1 MDNVCRAPGLNY
13 NPSQYD
19 PALVDEEVV
28 EVDPYKQFRERI
40 APQFYESLIEELSDE
55 DIDSDDDED
64 ASEHQRYDSQIFGY
78 FDAHRT
84 AMQQA
89 LYNEIVL
96 QHGYVVPSE
105 LQSPPSQIYVTDS
118 GSTVPTIMTP
128 EEEPQGGRSVI
139 ELKLGASSDVFSR
152 PNDSHDILLNQHL
165 RESAETGNV
174 IVAKSKDLL
183 QTTIVLDHSLE
194 MPKKNISQAAHEQ
207 SKALLE
213 TAPSLDE
220 SSSQSNVSS
229 CVAQDEAIGQI
240 AKVNS
245 MSESSG
251 TPTSGVDKYAVMEQ
265 TKEEILVHKAK
276 FPHRSFEGDIVEH
289 VSKQRVSDSR
299 LKNVKL
305 AILPSFDEPGQI
317 KAKKL
322 FDGPVRAPQQQNIE
336 ATLSEA
342 IEPPA
347 LSLNSAIKQESF
359 TYSTKEKDMWDESDG
374 PEDEISRIVQ
384 PSEGIGPSLTFLE
397 AKAVNENESPAD
409 ENVISSNGNRNSDS
423 SKVSKPFL
431 LQKAESSDGSVWS
444 QEATVVIKNED
455 SQKEE
460 FDIEE
465 PGIIIRRRSITPTV
479 SKHHRAPVKSPNPL
493 DDIPLKTSMV
503 RRFVNRPILEETSKA
518 NVRTEIYETNATC
531 ETTEKASRELRKDRI
546 RSFEPA
552 RSSFPVL
559 PETATLPETHHIT
572 DSSDFATREISADT
586 SQSPQNKEIPDLD
599 ELMEF
604 HSCDDD
610 YFTSHTD
617 SEPFQTGFA

>member
-1 MDNVCRAPGLNY
+1 
-13 NPSQYD
+13 
-19 PALVDEEVV
+19 
-28 EVDPYKQFRERI
+28 
-40 APQFYESLIEELSDE
+40 
-55 DIDSDDDED
+55 
-64 ASEHQRYDSQIFGY
+64 
-78 FDAHRT
+78 
-84 AMQQA
+84 
-89 LYNEIVL
+89 
-96 QHGYVVPSE
+96 
-105 LQSPPSQIYVTDS
+105 
-118 GSTVPTIMTP
+118 
-128 EEEPQGGRSVI
+128 
-139 ELKLGASSDVFSR
+139 
-152 PNDSHDILLNQHL
+152 
-165 RESAETGNV
+165 
-174 IVAKSKDLL
+174 
-183 QTTIVLDHSLE
+183 
-194 MPKKNISQAAHEQ
+194 
-207 SKALLE
+207 
-213 TAPSLDE
+213 
-220 SSSQSNVSS
+220 
-229 CVAQDEAIGQI
+229 
-240 AKVNS
+240 
-245 MSESSG
+245 
-251 TPTSGVDKYAVMEQ
+251 
-265 TKEEILVHKAK
+265 
-276 FPHRSFEGDIVEH
+276 
-289 VSKQRVSDSR
+289 
-299 LKNVKL
+299 
-305 AILPSFDEPGQI
+305 
-317 KAKKL
+317 
-322 FDGPVRAPQQQNIE
+322 
-336 ATLSEA
+336 
-342 IEPPA
+342 
-347 LSLNSAIKQESF
+347 
-359 TYSTKEKDMWDESDG
+359 MWDESDG